1 MYFWIMSNRTS
12 EDYIVKSTSLRKA
25 KKVLRKNGVC
35 TLGKD
40 LCLVAVEK
48 NVQNIA
54 LNVVVFQ

>member
-1 MYFWIMSNRTS
+1 MFYWIMSMKTS

-25 KKVLRKNGVC
+25 KKILRKNGIH

-40 LCLVAVEK
+40 LCLVVVEK